1 MRINFPL
8 YDTCKL
14 LCWLLLTMVRFNA
27 CANEGKSVFVNGRSR
42 PVIMEDMQRRIDRG
56 DLAQERKD
64 AIEVSHLSD

>member
-1 MRINFPL
+1 
-8 YDTCKL
+8 
-14 LCWLLLTMVRFNA
+14 MVRFNA